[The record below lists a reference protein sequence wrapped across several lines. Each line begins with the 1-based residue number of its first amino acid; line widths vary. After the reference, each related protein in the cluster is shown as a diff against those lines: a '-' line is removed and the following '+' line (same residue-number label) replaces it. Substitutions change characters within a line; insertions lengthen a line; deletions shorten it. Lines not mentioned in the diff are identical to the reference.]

1 MNKTSSLYALI
12 WLSRPL
18 MQAAESLVEANLQGT
33 GLTVRQRAV
42 LEILLA
48 QGPLSVPDL
57 ARALHIQRQYVQVM
71 VNETQAEGLTDNAE
85 NPRHRRSRLITLTPH
100 GESRIT
106 AIRDAEMT
114 RVTRMA
120 EGFEAGELAVATSV
134 AERLLAAMQAEKE
147 GQR

>member
-71 VNETQAEGLTDNAE
+71 VNETQAEGLTGHAE